1 MKMTDDKSYN
11 PWDEVLKRLIAD
23 GEIEDPRELWKE
35 LHPGE
40 AD

>member
-1 MKMTDDKSYN
+1 MTDDHSATDF
-11 PWDEVLKRLIAD
+11 WRGVLEKLIAD